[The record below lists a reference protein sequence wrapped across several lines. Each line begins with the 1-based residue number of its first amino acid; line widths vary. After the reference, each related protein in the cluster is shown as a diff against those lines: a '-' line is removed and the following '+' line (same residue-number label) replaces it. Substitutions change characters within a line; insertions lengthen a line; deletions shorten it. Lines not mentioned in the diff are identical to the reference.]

1 MFSVKCAKRVCSG
14 LFSIDEGTRWN
25 IKGIKYD
32 ADIKKSMVFIDEKDQ
47 TDAWGEIP
55 QNILAECFKAE

>member
-1 MFSVKCAKRVCSG
+1 MFSIKCVKRVCLG

-32 ADIKKSMVFIDEKDQ
+32 ADMKKSMVCIKEKDQ
-47 TDAWGEIP
+47 AGAWVELP
-55 QNILAECFKAE
+55 QSILAECFRAE